1 MKGYMY
7 ILRCADGTYYTGS
20 TVDLDKRM
28 EEHQLGEGA
37 HFTSKHLP
45 VRLMYFEEFQ
55 RIDDAFIREKQIQ
68 NWSQKKKE
76 ALINRKVDELHQLA
90 KCKNRSSSELY
101 RKP

>member
-1 MKGYMY
+1 MY

-20 TVDLDKRM
+20 TVDLDKRI

-45 VRLMYFEEFQ
+45 VKLMYFEEFQ

-68 NWSQKKKE
+68 GWSQKKKE
-76 ALINRKVDELHQLA
+76 ALINRKLDELHQLA
-90 KCKNRSSSELY
+90 KCQNRSASELFK
-101 RKP
+101 RS

>member
-28 EEHQLGEGA
+28 EKHQLGEGA

-55 RIDDAFIREKQIQ
+55 RIDDAFQREKQIQ

-90 KCKNRSSSELY
+90 KCKNGSASELY
-101 RKP
+101 KKS